1 MDHLDIH
8 HNDRLLIAAHK
19 FISRLHTVPSGL
31 RNDHQKAMLNTWQQ
45 PSWVKHKTY
54 DKTSGKLVLMD
65 KTVSEAK
72 IEGGPSKLQ
81 IQQHHVA
88 EKLGLNNWDAHLENL
103 GSPQHGDHPLVWAH
117 YL

>member
-1 MDHLDIH
+1 
-8 HNDRLLIAAHK
+8 
-19 FISRLHTVPSGL
+19 
-31 RNDHQKAMLNTWQQ
+31 MLSTWQQ
-45 PSWVKHKTY
+45 PSWVKFKTY
-54 DKTSGKLVLMD
+54 DKTSGKLVSSD
-65 KTVSEAK
+65 KTVFKAK

-88 EKLGLNNWDAHLENL
+88 EKFSLDKWDTCLRNM